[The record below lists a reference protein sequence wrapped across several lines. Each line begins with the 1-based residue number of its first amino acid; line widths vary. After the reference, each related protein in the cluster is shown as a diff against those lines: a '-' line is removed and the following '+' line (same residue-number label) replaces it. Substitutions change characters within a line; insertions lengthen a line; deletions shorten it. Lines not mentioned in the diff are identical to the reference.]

1 MYVDARPVAA
11 AVDDLAEV
19 RPAERWGRDD
29 TMLDAFL
36 GLAIERERLLRE
48 REEAHADERDL
59 RKANERSNDY
69 LASRAYHTST
79 PSQT

>member
-19 RPAERWGRDD
+19 WPAERWGWVD

-48 REEAHADERDL
+48 REEA
-59 RKANERSNDY
+59 
-69 LASRAYHTST
+69 
-79 PSQT
+79 